1 MRIVLD
7 LQGAQ
12 SASRYRGIGRYSLA
26 LAQAIARRRGE
37 HELYIL
43 LNGGLS
49 DSVVELRRAFAD
61 LLPAEHIIVFSI
73 PQPVAAEAADNA
85 GRRGVAE
92 LLREACIARLRPD
105 VVHISSLF
113 EGYLDDAVSSV
124 GRLAQHALVSVS
136 LYDLIPWLNQEHYLT
151 PRPAYAAHYREKMA
165 HLQRADLLLAIS
177 EASCQ
182 EARTHLPG
190 QQRIVNIAAA
200 ADACF
205 TPGSASAARTRLR
218 PYLAST
224 RPFVLYTGGAD
235 ERKNLPRLLAAF
247 DQLPATLRDSHQLVL
262 AGRLSTGEVD
272 LLREQ
277 AQSLGWSDE
286 QWCLTGYVDD
296 ATLVDLYRACTLF
309 VFPSWHEGFGL
320 PALEAMSCGAAVLA
334 AHTSSLPEVIGR
346 QDALF
351 DPFSVVSIAAKI
363 EQGLVDTD
371 WRQELCRHGREQ
383 ARRFSWD
390 HCADLAL
397 AAFSQALAERA
408 ARPRPALS
416 GKPRLAFVSPL
427 PPERTGIA
435 DYSSMLL
442 PALALHYELHL
453 VVAQTELQLP
463 EGLAVAGVHTPDWLL
478 KSAPADMRVLYH
490 MGNSPFHRHM
500 LALLAQRPGVVVMH
514 DIYLSGLI
522 AWLDR
527 HGGAPGLWATS
538 LYEGHGYSA
547 VRQLC
552 QDADETAVQRAY
564 PVSLAVLQTAAAIIV
579 HSQHARH
586 LAQQHYPGLSACSWQ
601 VLPLL
606 RLPPRGLTRAD
617 SRARLGLAE
626 SDFIVCSFG
635 FLDPRKLN
643 HRLLAAWAA
652 SSLAQAGNC
661 RLIFVGA
668 NHGGGYGEE
677 LVAGIACL
685 RRHSVSIT
693 GYVDG
698 DDYERYLAAADVIVQ
713 LRTHSHGE
721 TSASALDALNQ
732 GLPTIVNAHGSLAE
746 LPAAVVWSLP
756 EDFTDAEL
764 TEALQTLYGD
774 GARRDDLAERAR
786 LWAHQQ
792 LSPAACGEHY
802 RRAIEA
808 AWEAG
813 AGVEMALLDALAA
826 LPDPGVSETALAG
839 ILAQDLPL
847 PAATGR
853 RLLLDISATCRNQ
866 LQTGIERV
874 ARALLLALLQREQTA
889 LRIEPVYLDRCGDT
903 WCYRY
908 ARQYTLELLACPAQL
923 LEDAIVEPRAG
934 DILLTLDLA
943 GQTLVAADQQGL
955 FAFYRRCGVRLYAML
970 HDLLPLR
977 QPQVFPP
984 GADTDFAAWLAVT
997 QGFDGAV
1004 CVSRTVAE
1012 DLADW
1017 RAQQGITR
1025 SDFRIEWSHHGADFL
1040 ATFKGQKRPV
1050 AAAAVLAQL
1059 AARPSFLMVGTIEP
1073 RKGHDLVLQA
1083 CSELWRRGVACNLVI
1098 VGREGWQHLPDP
1110 LRRDLPMTL
1119 ASLRQHAQR
1128 GHYLHWLEGADDD
1141 LLQQLYRHSSA
1152 LIFASHGEGFG
1163 LPLIEAAQHELPII
1177 ARDLP
1182 VFREVAGEYASY
1194 FTATTAAALA
1204 DVLADWLRD
1213 HAAGRQRPS
1222 RGMPWLTWAAS
1233 AEHLCEILLGRTA
1246 LPSLQGNT
1254 TP

>member
-26 LAQAIARRRGE
+26 LAQAIVRQRGE

-43 LNGGLS
+43 LNGLLS

-61 LLPAEHIIVFSI
+61 LLPAEHIVVFAA
-73 PQPVAAEAADNA
+73 PAPVCAQDADNA
-85 GRRGVAE
+85 GRRAVAE

-113 EGYLDDAVSSV
+113 EGYLDDAVSSI
-124 GRLAQHALVSVS
+124 GRLGQHALISVS
-136 LYDLIPWLNQEHYLT
+136 LYDLIPWLNQEHYLA
-151 PRPAYAAHYREKMA
+151 PRPAYAQHYREKMA
-165 HLQRADLLLAIS
+165 HLQRADVLLAIS
-177 EASCQ
+177 EASSQ
-182 EARTHLPG
+182 EGRAHLPATA
-190 QQRIVNIAAA
+190 RIVNVAAA

-205 TPGSASAARTRLR
+205 TPGSAAEAIARLR
-218 PYLAST
+218 QRWAFEK
-224 RPFVLYTGGAD
+224 PFLLYTGGAD

-247 DQLPATLRDSHQLVL
+247 DLLPTALRQSHQLVL

-334 AHTSSLPEVIGR
+334 ANTSSLPEVVGR

-351 DPFSVVSIAAKI
+351 DPFSIAAIAAKI
-363 EQGLVDTD
+363 ERVLSDAD

-383 ARRFSWD
+383 AQRFSWD

-416 GKPRLAFVSPL
+416 SKPRLAFVSPL

-435 DYSSMLL
+435 DYSSVLL
-442 PALALHYELHL
+442 PALAAHYELHL
-453 VVAQTELQLP
+453 VVAQTDLALPADLQ
-463 EGLAVAGVHTPDWLL
+463 VAGVHTPDWLL

-500 LALLAQRPGVVVMH
+500 LALLAQRPGVLVMH
-514 DIYLSGLI
+514 DVYLSGLI

-527 HGGAPGLWATS
+527 HGGEPGCWAAA
-538 LYEGHGYSA
+538 LYEGHGYA
-547 VRQLC
+547 ALRQL
-552 QDADETAVQRAY
+552 AHTVDETELQRAY
-564 PVSLAVLQTAAAIIV
+564 PVSLQVLQAATAIIV

-586 LAQQHYPGLSACSWQ
+586 LAQQHYPGLRQRPWQ

-606 RLPPRGLTRAD
+606 RRPASALTRAD
-617 SRARLGLAE
+617 GRRQLGLAVD
-626 SDFIVCSFG
+626 DFVVCSFG

-652 SSLAQAGNC
+652 STLAGQGGC
-661 RLIFVGA
+661 KLIFVGV
-668 NHGGGYGEE
+668 NHGGDYGRQ
-677 LVAGIACL
+677 LLADIARLCPQ
-685 RRHSVSIT
+685 SVSIT
-693 GYVDG
+693 GYVDAP
-698 DDYERYLAAADVIVQ
+698 DYERYLAAADMVVQ
-713 LRTHSHGE
+713 LRTQSHGE
-721 TSASALDALNQ
+721 TSASALDALNH
-732 GLPTIVNAHGSLAE
+732 GRATIVNAHGSMAE
-746 LPAAVVWSLP
+746 LPAEVVWSLP
-756 EDFTDAEL
+756 QDFSDDDL
-764 TEALQTLYGD
+764 IHALQTLHAED
-774 GARRDDLAERAR
+774 QRRSELAARAGH
-786 LWAHQQ
+786 WAHQH
-792 LSPAACGEHY
+792 LAPAICAERY
-802 RRAIEA
+802 RQVIESD
-808 AWEAG
+808 WEQG
-813 AGVEMALLDALAA
+813 AGGETALIEALAA
-826 LPDPGVSETALAG
+826 LPGPPVGEHALARH
-839 ILAQDLPL
+839 LAQDLPL
-847 PAATGR
+847 PAPAR

-874 ARALLLALLQREQTA
+874 ARALLLALLQRPQTA
-889 LRIEPVYLDRCGDT
+889 LRVEPVYLDRCDET

-908 ARQYTLELLACPAQL
+908 ARRYTLELLACPPQW
-923 LEDAIVEPRAG
+923 LEDAIVEPDAG

-955 FAFYRRCGVRLYAML
+955 FAFYRRCGVRLYTML
-970 HDLLPLR
+970 YDLLPLR

-997 QGFDGAV
+997 QAFDGAV
-1004 CVSRTVAE
+1004 CISRTVAE

-1025 SDFRIEWSHHGADFL
+1025 SDFRIEWSHLGADFL
-1040 ATFKGQKRPV
+1040 ATFKGQKWPIE
-1050 AAAAVLAQL
+1050 AAAVLAQL

-1083 CSELWRRGVACNLVI
+1083 CSELWRRGIVCNLII

-1110 LRRDLPMTL
+1110 LRRDLPTTL

-1182 VFREVAGEYASY
+1182 VFREVAGEHASY

-1233 AEHLCEILLGRTA
+1233 AERLSQILLA
-1246 LPSLQGNT
+1246 PLSEGNT